1 MYVECL
7 LVTSEL
13 DPSNQM
19 PSPVPY
25 FHTTLYPFKF
35 DTVSVVVVV
44 LPDEEDDPVVKY
56 LLLMGLIIL

>member
-7 LVTSEL
+7 LVTSEF
-13 DPSNQM
+13 DPSNQI

-25 FHTTLYPFKF
+25 FHTTLYPFML
-35 DTVSVVVVV
+35 DTVSVVVV

-56 LLLMGLIIL
+56 LLLIGLIML